1 MRITTKNDIKKNTMI
16 PSSHAFDEYGDMP
29 DIITF
34 AESTKNLCVCVVDI
48 VDSTKVTA
56 RLSNQ
61 DISKYYSAFLNTL
74 GAIIIKFQG
83 KIVKNIGDSILYYFE
98 EDSERTQF
106 VRCLECNLAILQI
119 HDYLNMKVKNK
130 GLPHL
135 DYRIS
140 SDYGTVAIAKTP
152 FMTED
157 IFGQPVNVCTKIN
170 SLARPNSLVIGNDL
184 HEMVKNLECYQFN
197 EVSDFSSG
205 LKNSYPIYSVS
216 HDDSKIKTIVAKCV
230 EKMLLQI
237 GTPCFEEVVKRL
249 FNKYNC
255 FLYDCYEKPEYLK
268 ETLRELYG
276 NANTEI
282 IENIE
287 SQMEEQSL
295 PKPVKKFLIYLKDEV
310 M

>member
-1 MRITTKNDIKKNTMI
+1 MGITTKFNIKKKSVI
-16 PSSHAFDEYGDMP
+16 PTSDIFDEYSGGQ

-34 AESTKNLCVCVVDI
+34 AESTKNVCVCVVD
-48 VDSTKVTA
+48 VVSSTKITA
-56 RLSNQ
+56 RLSSQ
-61 DISKYYSAFLNTL
+61 DISKYYSIFLNTL
-74 GAIIIKFQG
+74 GAIIVKFEG

-98 EDSERTQF
+98 DNSAESKF

-119 HDYLNMKVKNK
+119 HDYLNMKIKNQ

-140 SDYGTVAIAKTP
+140 SDYGNVAIAKTP

-157 IFGQPVNVCTKIN
+157 IFGQPVNVCSKIN
-170 SLARPNSLVIGNDL
+170 SLAQSNSLVIGSDL
-184 HEMVKNLECYQFN
+184 HEVVKNFECYRFK
-197 EVSDFSSG
+197 ETSDFSSG

-216 HDDSKIKTIVAKCV
+216 HNDSKIKIVVAKCV
-230 EKMLLQI
+230 ENMLLQI
-237 GTPCFEEVVKRL
+237 GTADFEEVVKRL

-276 NANTEI
+276 DANTNI
-282 IENIE
+282 IKKIE
-287 SQMEEQSL
+287 VQIEEQSL
-295 PKPVKKFLIYLKDEV
+295 PKPVKEFLIYLK
-310 M
+310 